1 MNPADLSIHLS
12 DPIATAELR
21 PALGGWLT
29 RYAKQVEGRGL
40 IEVIHQDS
48 EVEARYPREMWSGNP
63 ILFPLVSFNHL
74 PGADHHYEWN
84 GLRFP
89 LPQHGFARRTP
100 WKVIDQTAASVTV
113 ELSDDDATLAVYPW
127 NFGCRLTYTLR
138 NGRLHARHEVINR
151 SDSPMPFS
159 LGIHPYLRVP
169 GDRSECV
176 VRCPRATRFNPVG
189 RSEEYF
195 TEPFPACDLPLDRD
209 YNATLQLGDFAR
221 KEYHLVNTTNG
232 LAITLNWEEA
242 PVFNRMAL
250 WSRTPRDPFFCIE
263 PWSALP
269 NSFSRAEPGEVAV
282 LAPGSSW
289 TAGWWLDA
297 GIGPNIASR

>member
-1 MNPADLSIHLS
+1 MNPTDIVIHLS
-12 DPIATAELR
+12 DALAKAEVR
-21 PALGGWLT
+21 PSLGGWLT
-29 RYAKQVEGRGL
+29 RYARQVGEVGL
-40 IEVIHQDS
+40 VEVIHQDS
-48 EVEARYPREMWSGNP
+48 EVEARYPREMWAGNP

-100 WKVIDQTAASVTV
+100 WKVIDQTEASVTV
-113 ELSDDDATLAVYPW
+113 ELANDEATLPVYPW
-127 NFGCRLTYTLR
+127 NFACRLTYALR
-138 NGRLHARHEVINR
+138 NGRLHAHHEVINR

-169 GDRSECV
+169 GPRSECV

-209 YNATLQLGDFAR
+209 YNATIQLGDFAR
-221 KEYHLVNTTNG
+221 NECQLVNTANG
-232 LAITLNWEEA
+232 LALTLNWEEA
-242 PVFNRMAL
+242 PVFHRMAL

-269 NSFSRAEPGEVAV
+269 NSFSRAEPGEVTV
-282 LAPGSSW
+282 LAPGASW

>member
-1 MNPADLSIHLS
+1 MNPTDNVIHLS
-12 DPIATAELR
+12 DALAKAEVR
-21 PALGGWLT
+21 PSLGGWLT
-29 RYAKQVEGRGL
+29 RYARQVGELGL
-40 IEVIHQDS
+40 VEVIHQDS
-48 EVEARYPREMWSGNP
+48 EVEARYPREMWAGNP

-100 WKVIDQTAASVTV
+100 WKVIDQTEASVTV
-113 ELSDDDATLAVYPW
+113 ELANDEATLPVYPW
-127 NFGCRLTYTLR
+127 NFTCRLTYALR
-138 NGRLHARHEVINR
+138 NGRLHAHHEVINR

-169 GDRSECV
+169 GPRSECV

-195 TEPFPACDLPLDRD
+195 TEPFPSCDLPLDRD
-209 YNATLQLGDFAR
+209 YNATIQLGDFAR
-221 KEYHLVNTTNG
+221 NECQLVNTANG
-232 LAITLNWEEA
+232 LALTLNWEEA
-242 PVFNRMAL
+242 PVFHRMAL

-269 NSFSRAEPGEVAV
+269 NSFSRAEPGEVTV
-282 LAPGSSW
+282 LAPGASW